1 MRASID
7 AMIPRS
13 GLFAL
18 SREDLHCVFKRD
30 PAARTRLAGLT
41 TYPDLHVLI
50 AHRLADALWRRNWRY
65 LARFLGFLTRA
76 ITQVGM
82 DSGTRIGR
90 RFFIDHSWAVVTNE
104 TAEIG
109 DGVTL
114 YHGVTLD
121 GVSWNPGMCHPTLGN
136 GGVVGAGA
144 RALGPISVSRHTRI
158 GANSV
163 VIQHVPAQMTV
174 IDIPG
179 RVSLPLANRRIAE
192 HGIDH
197 HLLPDP
203 VGKAVACLLEHIT
216 RLVSPLAAVT
226 GKRVPVSG
234 DCDVCV
240 DGCDPVQV
248 SVSDNLKR
256 NPTDQWMPPRINL

>member
-13 GLFAL
+13 NLFAL
-18 SREDLHCVFKRD
+18 SREDLHCVCKRD

-41 TYPDLHVLI
+41 THPDLHALI
-50 AHRLADALWRRNWRY
+50 AHRLTHALWRRNWRY
-65 LARFLGFLTRA
+65 LARFLGFLTCA
-76 ITQVGM
+76 ITQVG
-82 DSGTRIGR
+82 
-90 RFFIDHSWAVVTNE
+90 ID
-104 TAEIG
+104 
-109 DGVTL
+109 
-114 YHGVTLD
+114 
-121 GVSWNPGMCHPTLGN
+121 PG
-136 GGVVGAGA
+136 A
-144 RALGPISVSRHTRI
+144 RI
-158 GANSV
+158 GANSM

-179 RVSLPLANRRIAE
+179 RMSLPLVNRHIAE

-197 HLLPDP
+197 HLRPDP
-203 VGKAVACLLEHIT
+203 VGKAVSCLLERIT

-256 NPTDQWMPPRINL
+256 NPTDQWMLPRINL